1 MLVVAAAA
9 ETLLATSQGRN
20 ETHLSVM
27 RKIVI
32 GAVIVGVALAG
43 VLYYKSSRSGSAT
56 EAAGSGAEGGG
67 VAGRRGGGGGDFGG
81 GGRGGFPGGGG
92 GFRGGGGNF
101 GGRGPMVVELA
112 AARRASMNQE
122 VRVVGNLIGEATVA
136 VAPRTAGRL
145 QDVFV
150 RLGDRVARGQ
160 RIAKIEDF
168 EIVEQVKQAEAAQE
182 VAAATIRQ
190 READLQLALTNVE
203 RSRNLFQ
210 RQLLPKQTLDDNEA
224 RYQAAVAQ
232 IDLAKAQSMQSRA
245 RLDELRINLANT
257 VISSPVNGFVARRA
271 VDPGAFV
278 SQNAPVVDVVDIS
291 SVRLVVNVVER
302 DLKELKSGGAAK
314 VEVDAF
320 PGETF
325 KGRIA
330 RVAPVLDPATR
341 TAPIEIEIP
350 NPDFRLKPGMYARVG
365 ITTDI
370 KKDTLVVPVDAV
382 ADLGGRRGVFQHL
395 NGVAIFRAIEVGTEG
410 NEFIEVIG
418 GLTEGDQVITTGA
431 RALRDGDRVQLS
443 GGETGRRG
451 NGGRGRGDGAT
462 PTAREGGAGDGG
474 QGARQNVAPAAAGGG
489 QSGAPSAN
497 RSGGDGSGRRVGG
510 DSTGRRSGGDGSGR
524 YGDGSGRRFGG
535 DGTRPPGS
543 QRQSN
548 GGSSQ

>member
-1 MLVVAAAA
+1 
-9 ETLLATSQGRN
+9 
-20 ETHLSVM
+20 M

-43 VLYYKSSRSGSAT
+43 VLYYRSSRSDSAT
-56 EAAGSGAEGGG
+56 EAAAPGAEGGR
-67 VAGRRGGGGGDFGG
+67 GRRGGGGGDFGG
-81 GGRGGFPGGGG
+81 GGGGFPGGGG
-92 GFRGGGGNF
+92 GFRGGGNF

-112 AARRASMNQE
+112 RARKASMNQE
-122 VRVVGNLIGEATVA
+122 VRGVGNLIGEATVA
-136 VAPRTAGRL
+136 VAPRTGGRV

-232 IDLAKAQSMQSRA
+232 IDLAKAQSTQSKA

-257 VISSPVNGFVARRA
+257 VIVSPVNGFVAKRA

-278 SQNAPVVDVVDIS
+278 SQNAAVVDVVDIS
-291 SVRLVVNVVER
+291 RVRLVVNVVER
-302 DLKELKSGGAAK
+302 DLKELKVGDGAK

-325 KGRIA
+325 QGRIA

-341 TAPIEIEIP
+341 TAPIEIEIA

-365 ITTDI
+365 ITTAL
-370 KKDTLVVPVDAV
+370 KKDSLVVPVDAI

-395 NGVAIFRAIEVGTEG
+395 NGVAIFRTVELGTEG
-410 NEFIEVIG
+410 EQLIEVLG
-418 GLTEGDQVITTGA
+418 GLAEGDQVITTGA
-431 RALRDGDRVQLS
+431 RALRDGDRIQLA
-443 GGETGRRG
+443 GGSDGGRR
-451 NGGRGRGDGAT
+451 NGGRGRGDATTPPARQGGASSAA
-462 PTAREGGAGDGG
+462 PASDGARPNVNPGAAEGG
-474 QGARQNVAPAAAGGG
+474 RQNRETTG
-489 QSGAPSAN
+489 Q
-497 RSGGDGSGRRVGG
+497 RFGG
-510 DSTGRRSGGDGSGR
+510 DSSGRRSGGDGSGR
-524 YGDGSGRRFGG
+524 DGDSSGRRFGG
-535 DGTRPPGS
+535 DPTQRPSG
-543 QRQSN
+543 QRQGN

>member
-1 MLVVAAAA
+1 
-9 ETLLATSQGRN
+9 
-20 ETHLSVM
+20 M

-43 VLYYKSSRSGSAT
+43 GLYYKSSRSSAT
-56 EAAGSGAEGGG
+56 EAAGPGAEGGGG
-67 VAGRRGGGGGDFGG
+67 VAGRRGGGGGGGDFAG
-81 GGRGGFPGGGG
+81 GGRGGFGGGG
-92 GFRGGGGNF
+92 GFRGGGG
-101 GGRGPMVVELA
+101 GRGPMVVELA
-112 AARRASMNQE
+112 SARRASMNQE

-232 IDLAKAQSMQSRA
+232 IDLAKAQSTQSRA

-257 VISSPVNGFVARRA
+257 VIVSPVNGFVAKRS

-278 SQNAPVVDVVDIS
+278 SQNSPMVDVVDIS
-291 SVRLVVNVVER
+291 RVRLVVNVVER
-302 DLKELKSGGAAK
+302 DLKDLHAGAGAK

-320 PGETF
+320 PGEMF
-325 KGRIA
+325 QGRIA

-350 NPDFRLKPGMYARVG
+350 NADFRLKPGMYARVG
-365 ITTDI
+365 ITTPT
-370 KKDTLVVPVDAV
+370 KKDALVVPVDAV

-395 NGVAIFRAIEVGTEG
+395 NGLAIFRTVELGTEG
-410 NEFIEVIG
+410 EEFIEVVG

-431 RALRDGDRVQLS
+431 RALRDGDRVQLA
-443 GGETGRRG
+443 GGEGRRG
-451 NGGRGRGDGAT
+451 KAVEDAATADADRARRRRARRRRTSERHSRRDGRT
-462 PTAREGGAGDGG
+462 S
-474 QGARQNVAPAAAGGG
+474 RQ
-489 QSGAPSAN
+489 
-497 RSGGDGSGRRVGG
+497 
-510 DSTGRRSGGDGSGR
+510 
-524 YGDGSGRRFGG
+524 
-535 DGTRPPGS
+535 
-543 QRQSN
+543 
-548 GGSSQ
+548 

>member
-1 MLVVAAAA
+1 
-9 ETLLATSQGRN
+9 
-20 ETHLSVM
+20 M

-43 VLYYKSSRSGSAT
+43 VLYYKSSRSASAT
-56 EAAGSGAEGGG
+56 EAAGPGAEGGG
-67 VAGRRGGGGGDFGG
+67 VAGRRGGDFGG
-81 GGRGGFPGGGG
+81 GGRGFPGGG
-92 GFRGGGGNF
+92 GFRGGVGSS
-101 GGRGPMVVELA
+101 GRGPMVVELGT
-112 AARRASMNQE
+112 ARRASMNQE

-150 RLGDRVARGQ
+150 RLGDRVSRGQ

-232 IDLAKAQSMQSRA
+232 IDLAKAQSTQSRA

-257 VISSPVNGFVARRA
+257 VIVSPVNGFVARRA

-291 SVRLVVNVVER
+291 SVRLVVNIVER
-302 DLKELKSGGAAK
+302 DLKELRAGSPAK

-325 KGRIA
+325 QGRIA

-370 KKDTLVVPVDAV
+370 KKDALVVPVDAV

-395 NGVAIFRAIEVGTEG
+395 NGVAIFRTVEVGTEG
-410 NEFIEVIG
+410 EEVVEILG
-418 GLTEGDQVITTGA
+418 GLSRRRPGDHDRSA
-431 RALRDGDRVQLS
+431 R
-443 GGETGRRG
+443 
-451 NGGRGRGDGAT
+451 
-462 PTAREGGAGDGG
+462 TAR
-474 QGARQNVAPAAAGGG
+474 R
-489 QSGAPSAN
+489 
-497 RSGGDGSGRRVGG
+497 
-510 DSTGRRSGGDGSGR
+510 
-524 YGDGSGRRFGG
+524 
-535 DGTRPPGS
+535 
-543 QRQSN
+543 
-548 GGSSQ
+548 

>member
-1 MLVVAAAA
+1 
-9 ETLLATSQGRN
+9 
-20 ETHLSVM
+20 M

-43 VLYYKSSRSGSAT
+43 VLYYRSSRSASAT
-56 EAAGSGAEGGG
+56 EAAGPGAEGGG
-67 VAGRRGGGGGDFGG
+67 EFAGRRGGGGGDFGG
-81 GGRGGFPGGGG
+81 GRGGFGGGG
-92 GFRGGGGNF
+92 GFRGGGGF

-112 AARRASMNQE
+112 AARKATMNQE

-150 RLGDRVARGQ
+150 RLGDRVTRGQ
-160 RIAKIEDF
+160 RMAKIEDF

-232 IDLAKAQSMQSRA
+232 IDLAKAQSTQSKA
-245 RLDELRINLANT
+245 RLDELRINLSNT
-257 VISSPVNGFVARRA
+257 VIVSPVNGFVAKRA

-278 SQNAPVVDVVDIS
+278 SQNAPIVDVVDIS
-291 SVRLVVNVVER
+291 RVRLVVNVVER
-302 DLKELKSGGAAK
+302 DLKELRPGATAK

-320 PGETF
+320 PGEMF
-325 KGRIA
+325 QGRIA

-350 NPDFRLKPGMYARVG
+350 NADFRLKPGMYARVG
-365 ITTDI
+365 ITTDNR
-370 KKDTLVVPVDAV
+370 KETLTVPVDAV

-395 NGVAIFRAIEVGTEG
+395 NGVAIFRTVEIGTEG
-410 NEFIEVIG
+410 EDLIEIVG

-431 RALRDGDRVQLS
+431 RALRDGDRVQLA
-443 GGETGRRG
+443 GGEGGRRG
-451 NGGRGRGDGAT
+451 NGGRGRGDGST
-462 PTAREGGAGDGG
+462 PTAQQGGQPQQGGQQGGARDGG
-474 QGARQNVAPAAAGGG
+474 SRSGGA
-489 QSGAPSAN
+489 SGAPAG
-497 RSGGDGSGRRVGG
+497 RQGGEASGPPSGG

-524 YGDGSGRRFGG
+524 YGDGSGRKSGG
-535 DGTRPPGS
+535 DGTQRPPNG
-543 QRQSN
+543 QRQGNS
-548 GGSSQ
+548 GSSQ